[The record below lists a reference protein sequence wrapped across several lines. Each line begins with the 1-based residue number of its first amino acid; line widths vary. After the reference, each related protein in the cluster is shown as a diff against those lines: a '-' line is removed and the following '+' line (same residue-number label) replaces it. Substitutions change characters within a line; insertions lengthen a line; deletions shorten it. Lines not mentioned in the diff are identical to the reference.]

1 MNHFPSTFSTLRLSY
16 NLKYKHTLLVLVV
29 FITLIII
36 ILILTNAAIALDL
49 IDLITYNIYHLTIY

>member
-36 ILILTNAAIALDL
+36 LILTNAAIALDL